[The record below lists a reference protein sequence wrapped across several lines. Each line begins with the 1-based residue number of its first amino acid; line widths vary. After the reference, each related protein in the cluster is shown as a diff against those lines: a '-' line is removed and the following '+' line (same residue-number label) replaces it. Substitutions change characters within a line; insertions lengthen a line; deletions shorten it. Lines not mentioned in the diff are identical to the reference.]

1 MSDDGHASAL
11 TRCAT
16 LYGMT
21 PSLRDRKKDAT
32 RQAIE
37 DAAWALFTTQGFD
50 ETTIQQIADTAN
62 VAPRTFFRYFPNK
75 ESVLYPEL
83 DDILDEMAAAFAAR
97 PEGEPPLV
105 SLLESINSVSEELS
119 RNRSRQFERFQ
130 LLKHTGGGASS
141 GFLNERVTKRV
152 AEMIRERDADR
163 PDCELR
169 AQIGAGVL
177 TSLMAISNEQ
187 WLSKGAEGDL
197 HDEARHCFEIMRSL
211 VSNEIPPS

>member
-1 MSDDGHASAL
+1 MSPWNWPFD
-11 TRCAT
+11 TIRV
-16 LYGMT
+16 T
-21 PSLRDRKKDAT
+21 P
-32 RQAIE
+32 
-37 DAAWALFTTQGFD
+37 
-50 ETTIQQIADTAN
+50 
-62 VAPRTFFRYFPNK
+62 
-75 ESVLYPEL
+75 
-83 DDILDEMAAAFAAR
+83 AAFAAR

-169 AQIGAGVL
+169 AQISEVHRSYRREIVL
-177 TSLMAISNEQ
+177 FRPNQPEP
-187 WLSKGAEGDL
+187 
-197 HDEARHCFEIMRSL
+197 RH
-211 VSNEIPPS
+211 